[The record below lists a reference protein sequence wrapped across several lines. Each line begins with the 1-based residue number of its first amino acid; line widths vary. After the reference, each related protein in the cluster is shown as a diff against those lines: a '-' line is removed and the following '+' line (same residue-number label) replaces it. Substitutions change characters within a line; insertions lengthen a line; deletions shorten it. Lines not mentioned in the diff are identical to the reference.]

1 MSVVV
6 LSWMLSWWV
15 LSSQSMGSGAHVY
28 LSYHSVLAE
37 SDTCGGTFV
46 LLTAPGLQS
55 RVTRN
60 GMKQNR
66 FHPC

>member
-1 MSVVV
+1 MSA
-6 LSWMLSWWV
+6 LMRSWMLSWWV
-15 LSSQSMGSGAHVY
+15 LSQRLHHSGVRE
-28 LSYHSVLAE
+28 SE

-46 LLTAPGLQS
+46 LLTAQELHS
-55 RVTRN
+55 LVIRN